1 MKVFPLQALICWESF
16 SKPALV
22 LRELRLWYGCY
33 GTQRQRNEN
42 KSIHQWSGRY
52 LYHTQVKCILW
63 PMAKGLRY
71 LNWWIPQE
79 TSSNM
84 PSFKDKQILNYNRMD
99 TDNPK
104 QTWDGDVRTWALCL
118 PARLPHSEPGDTL
131 LTEHVVAYML
141 LSQPNPQPP
150 SEDSD
155 NTEHNWHSSLFSLK
169 CFCGNIYTNTHSHIF
184 FA

>member
-104 QTWDGDVRTWALCL
+104 QTWEWRCPD
-118 PARLPHSEPGDTL
+118 
-131 LTEHVVAYML
+131 
-141 LSQPNPQPP
+141 LSPLSACRAP
-150 SEDSD
+150 SFRAW
-155 NTEHNWHSSLFSLK
+155 WHSSHWA
-169 CFCGNIYTNTHSHIF
+169 CGCLYAPFTTQSSTTLRRF
-184 FA
+184 W